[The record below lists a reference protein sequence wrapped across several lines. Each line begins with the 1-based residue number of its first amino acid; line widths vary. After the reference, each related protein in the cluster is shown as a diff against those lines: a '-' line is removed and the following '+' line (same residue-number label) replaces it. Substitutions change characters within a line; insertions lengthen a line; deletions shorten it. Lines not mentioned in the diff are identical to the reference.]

1 MISNGSYGLNMFKEI
16 VLFGSLVIVSGC
28 TILPGM
34 QNPHFI
40 VVPRESNKK
49 HVKVH
54 PHFIPITPQLLLDQ
68 KISRYVYRVSQTD
81 VLQINVWQHPEFN
94 FTGTQTPGLGGASVA
109 VGGSG
114 VSGYLVN
121 TDGNIY
127 FPLIGDIHVADKTVD
142 EIRTIIAK
150 RLKEYVP
157 NPQLNVRVA
166 EFRGRKT
173 YVLGEVKK
181 TGFLPINDQQLNIAQ
196 ALALSDWFDSNAADT
211 SHIFVIRGSITEP
224 EVYWLDAITPDKLLL
239 AEQFQLQPNDVLYV
253 SSAPAANWN
262 RAISQLLPTI
272 QAFWFTKAIV
282 QQPF

>member
-1 MISNGSYGLNMFKEI
+1 MYKKTCLWSTFFL
-16 VLFGSLVIVSGC
+16 VSGC

-40 VVPRESNKK
+40 VVPNHAHQN
-49 HVKVH
+49 HVEVH
-54 PHFIPITPQLLLDQ
+54 PQFIPITPDLLLDQ
-68 KISRYVYRVSQTD
+68 KVSRYVYRIAPTD

-94 FTGTQTPGLGGASVA
+94 FTGTQVPMTSGGASAA

-114 VSGYLVN
+114 VAGYLVN
-121 TDGNIY
+121 TDGKIY
-127 FPLIGDIHVADKTVD
+127 FPLIGEVFVANKTVD
-142 EIRTIIAK
+142 EVRQIIAL

-157 NPQLNVRVA
+157 HPQLNVRVA

-181 TGFLPINDQQLNIAQ
+181 TGFLPINDQQLTIAQ
-196 ALALSDWFDSNAADT
+196 ALALSDWFDQNAADT
-211 SHIFVIRGSITEP
+211 SHIFVIRGSLTSP
-224 EVYWLDAITPDKLLL
+224 CVYWLDARTPDKLLL
-239 AEQFQLQPNDVLYV
+239 AEQFHLQPNDVLYV
-253 SSAPAANWN
+253 SSAPATNWN
-262 RAISQLLPTI
+262 RAINQILPTI